1 MTSDFSKSPDLPQE
15 QFDIGPLSW
24 VMGEVREAIT
34 NAGKMLTE
42 ALGQDTETRPTSLLH
57 AKSYL
62 HQAHGALQI
71 VDIDGVSIVTET
83 IEELLERLQGGQLE
97 MTQANVEVIV
107 DAFHAVLRYLEDL
120 LSGSLHQPVRLFP
133 YYRALLE
140 LKGAE
145 RIHPADLFFP
155 SLSAKE
161 QIPELAVS
169 SKAVA
174 ISYTGLRQRFEK
186 LLLTVLT
193 SKDKEQQRAATQSM
207 HDMIAEIENGQTNS
221 QAKAFWVV
229 MRAFVEAVGHGAI
242 DNQQYVKQIFGRINL
257 QIRRLVEGVST
268 IPERLL
274 RDALFFLAQVENPS
288 PFVTRVRKAYQ
299 LDDKVPVDYDKK
311 NYGQITAGAL
321 TAAKEQL
328 SAVKNLWGRIANG
341 ETGLAE
347 KFSQKMTDL
356 ADTGAGLNAPALA
369 KLLRELN
376 GIARSVAHSPDGS
389 KLGIEL
395 ATSLLFVEHALDHVT
410 RLPANFAERAEE
422 ITTRLLS
429 VVSGETP
436 QTQASWMG
444 EISREAQQRQTM
456 GVLVAEMQSS
466 LRHIEKVL
474 DEYFRNPADKET
486 LKPIDGNLHQIGG
499 ALAMLD
505 QDDAMAA
512 VEHTRQMIS
521 SFKEEDAIDPVAQAA
536 SHENVAQ
543 NIGALSFF
551 IETLHS
557 QPDTAKKKFSFDKE
571 AGLFRSNLLEAQASK
586 ELLPSADIHLPG
598 DEAHGQEPK
607 VAILQTA
614 EQELAQQQQESAR
627 LAASLAAA
635 PEDAGLQAQLKS
647 SLESERSVAILLDD
661 TAASERAKSA
671 IALLAATD
679 ATSGSGA
686 FQEIV
691 TTPPVETTVAAAPAQ
706 DIPEGDDAIDAE
718 LLEIFLMEADEVL
731 EYVQTTLP
739 LSRKDTN
746 NQEYLTSLRRS
757 FHTLKGSGRMVGLM
771 VFGEAAWSIEQ
782 VMNLWLSDSRSG
794 DDNLYALLDR
804 TAREMVEWV
813 SELKQNGVSARTG
826 KAIIA
831 AAERVKAG
839 EDYQDIPEVVAAP
852 AVEPEPVV
860 ATPVVEE
867 IQAAVLPEVT
877 EIAEAAEVVEVAE
890 TELVAA
896 PAVEE
901 VTAAPATQPST
912 FELDA
917 FEFTPVELVD
927 AEPTAAEVS
936 SVPSV
941 PELVPEINVAT
952 EHVEHPAVVEINATE
967 IPAFA
972 SLPELTL
979 DTPAQA
985 AEAGLPEDILS
996 LDRALEVAVAA
1007 EDMPVPDVEEL
1018 VAELPLE
1025 AVPEEILV
1033 AEVAE
1038 PAAEHVVEHVSAHA
1052 TEQLTPAEDT
1062 HLELLSETV
1071 ADVPSLE
1078 LSEVIA
1084 IAASDLPVAAT
1095 PVPEPEV
1102 LELADSVTASAE
1114 SLLPELSIASDEPE
1128 AEAIKE
1134 PEVAPV
1140 AQVAEIATAKIIDF
1154 PDLSVPA
1161 PSVDDNIKRIG
1172 DIEISLPL
1180 YSIYMAETD
1189 EIVRFLVQDFAEWR
1203 HEPHRHVS
1211 THAIHASHSLAGSS
1225 ATVGLKP
1232 LQELAHSLEFVLQRL
1247 ERHPVVLLESEYDVL
1262 DRSLDSAKRM
1272 LQKFALSEMAASAPE
1287 EIRQLEHLL
1296 QVVIERSNAGADEEF
1311 ITSTNEKLDPISLSE
1326 ELSSVDLAA
1335 TELLTAEVPDTL
1347 DALDAPEEITADI
1360 PVVTETLAEPEFNLD
1375 QAEVLEALPVLDEE
1389 LPEELTAEELAVETP
1404 LEAEI
1409 VIAAALPEP
1418 EAPAET
1424 ITDRIGSIMLDA
1436 MDDIHPVET
1445 HAELAPV
1452 VEPAPV
1458 AVPEPVAEPEVVE
1471 AVAIPAVSVA
1481 PSSFTPAV
1489 QAAPEYVAPASD
1501 GTVQIRDDLDM
1512 DLLPVFIEE
1521 GNDLL
1526 PMVGQLLRTWQEK
1539 PDDMA
1544 APQAIARIMHTIKG
1558 SARMAGAMGLG
1569 QHIHDMESRIE
1580 TLMHGGSAVRVS
1592 LLDDLLARHDHS
1604 MHMFDRLLHPEAH
1617 ATPVQAD
1624 APLTAAQELDQFQ
1637 EQMAATNTDAPV
1649 VINELVNLT
1658 PVVPLMTRAI
1668 PARAAAAPV
1677 AVAANT
1683 PATLVRVRADILDR
1697 LVNQAGEVSISR
1709 SRLENEVSTLRSS
1722 LSELTENVNRLR
1734 DQLREVEI
1742 QAETQ
1747 ITSRMALSG
1756 DREFDPLE
1764 FDRFTRLQELTRMMA
1779 ESVSDVATVQTN
1791 LTRTIDGATND
1802 LLVQARL
1809 TRDLQQDL
1817 MRVRMIPFASI
1828 SERLYRVTRQTS
1840 KEVDKRVNLDIRGA
1854 TVEMDRGVLEK
1865 MAGPFEHLLR
1875 NAIVHG
1881 IESRENRRNH
1891 GKEET
1896 GELLIE
1902 IRQEGNEVVIRFSD
1916 DGQGLNLT
1924 RIREKALS
1932 VGLIS
1937 NEDNPGELETA
1948 NMIFE
1953 PGFST
1958 ATEITELA
1966 GRGVGMDVVRSEAAS
1981 LGGRVEVTTNEG
1993 KGAEFT
1999 IRLPLTL
2006 AVTQVVLLSS
2016 GGRTFAVP
2024 SVLVEQVQ
2032 QLKSNALANAYNE
2045 GAVMWQGQR
2054 VTLYYLSSMLGQD
2067 DATPMTQQYSP
2078 LLIMKSGGERV
2089 AIHVDDVLGN
2099 REVVV
2104 KNIGPQLARMTGI
2117 AGATVLGSGEIVLI
2131 LNPVPLAQRMEHE
2144 HARLQQLGAE
2154 ATPEMGAVANLHAAT
2169 EVAETKAQPVQ
2180 GLRTQH
2186 TVMVVDDSLTVRRV
2200 TQRLLTREGYQVILA
2215 KDGIDALEQLQSVT
2229 PDVML
2234 VDIEMPRMDGFD
2246 LTRNVRSDSRTSHIP
2261 IIMITSRTAD
2271 KHRNY
2276 AKELGVN
2283 EYFGKPYREDD
2294 LLGAIMGFLGK
2305 DAAVIV

>member
-42 ALGQDTETRPTSLLH
+42 ALDQDAETRPTTLLH

-83 IEELLERLQGGQLE
+83 IEELLERLQNGQLE
-97 MTQANVEVIV
+97 MSKASVEVIV

-120 LSGSLHQPVRLFP
+120 LSGAPHQPVRLFP

-169 SKAVA
+169 SKAAAV
-174 ISYTGLRQRFEK
+174 SYTGLRQRFEK

-193 SKDKEQQRAATQSM
+193 SKDKTQQKLATQSM
-207 HDMIAEIENGQTNS
+207 HDLIAEIENGQSNS

-229 MRAFVEAVGHGAI
+229 MRAFVEAVGFGAI
-242 DNQQYVKQIFGRINL
+242 DHQQQYVKQIFGRINL

-288 PFVTRVRKAYQ
+288 PFVSRVRKAYQ
-299 LDDKVPVDYDKK
+299 LDDKVPQDYNQK

-321 TAAKEQL
+321 TTAKEQL

-341 ETGLAE
+341 ETGLAD
-347 KFSQKMTDL
+347 KFSQKMSDL
-356 ADTGAGLNAPALA
+356 AETGAGLNAPALA

-410 RLPANFAERAEE
+410 RLPGQFAERAEE
-422 ITTRLLS
+422 ITKRLLS

-444 EISREAQQRQTM
+444 EISREAQQRQTL

-466 LRHIEKVL
+466 LRHIEKIL
-474 DEYFRNPADKET
+474 DEYFRTPNAET

-505 QDDAMAA
+505 QDDAMLA
-512 VEHTRQMIS
+512 VEHTRQMIGK
-521 SFKEEDAIDPVAQAA
+521 FGDDPALDASAQAA
-536 SHENVAQ
+536 AHENVAQ
-543 NIGALSFF
+543 NVGALSFF
-551 IETLHS
+551 IETLQS
-557 QPDTAKKKFSFDKE
+557 QPDTVKKKFSFDRE
-571 AGLFRSNLLEAQASK
+571 AGLFRSNLLEAHASK
-586 ELLPSADIHLPG
+586 ELLPSADILLPG
-598 DEAHGQEPK
+598 DEAHGQESKPA
-607 VAILQTA
+607 VLQTA
-614 EQELAQQQQESAR
+614 EEELAQQQQESAR
-627 LAASLAAA
+627 LAASLAEA
-635 PEDAGLQAQLKS
+635 PGDASLQAQLKS

-661 TAASERAKSA
+661 VAASDRAKSA
-671 IALLAATD
+671 IDLLGKTDLADSSATLQD
-679 ATSGSGA
+679 
-686 FQEIV
+686 I
-691 TTPPVETTVAAAPAQ
+691 VAAPVAETAPAAAVAQ
-706 DIPEGDDAIDAE
+706 DIPDGDDAIDAE

-731 EYVQTTLP
+731 GFVQTTLP
-739 LSRKDTN
+739 LSRKAPD

-757 FHTLKGSGRMVGLM
+757 FHTLKGSGRMVGLT

-782 VMNLWLSDSRSG
+782 VMNLWLSDSRDG
-794 DDNLYALLDR
+794 NENLYALLER
-804 TAREMVEWV
+804 TASEMVEWV
-813 SELKQNGVSARTG
+813 NELKQNGVSPRTG
-826 KAIIA
+826 KGIIVS
-831 AAERVKAG
+831 AERVKAG
-839 EDYQDIPEVVAAP
+839 QDYVDEPEVQTA
-852 AVEPEPVV
+852 PEPVQT
-860 ATPVVEE
+860 AAPETVVEE
-867 IQAAVLPEVT
+867 IPVLPVLTEPEIAVALPVAEEPVIAAADAVAIPDAIEALTFEAEPVT
-877 EIAEAAEVVEVAE
+877 EEIVMEATPLADDLEVRAEIAQATPSMPAD
-890 TELVAA
+890 LV
-896 PAVEE
+896 
-901 VTAAPATQPST
+901 
-912 FELDA
+912 
-917 FEFTPVELVD
+917 
-927 AEPTAAEVS
+927 
-936 SVPSV
+936 
-941 PELVPEINVAT
+941 
-952 EHVEHPAVVEINATE
+952 
-967 IPAFA
+967 
-972 SLPELTL
+972 TL
-979 DTPAQA
+979 DEPVI
-985 AEAGLPEDILS
+985 EAGLPES
-996 LDRALEVAVAA
+996 
-1007 EDMPVPDVEEL
+1007 PD
-1018 VAELPLE
+1018 A
-1025 AVPEEILV
+1025 
-1033 AEVAE
+1033 
-1038 PAAEHVVEHVSAHA
+1038 
-1052 TEQLTPAEDT
+1052 
-1062 HLELLSETV
+1062 
-1071 ADVPSLE
+1071 
-1078 LSEVIA
+1078 
-1084 IAASDLPVAAT
+1084 
-1095 PVPEPEV
+1095 
-1102 LELADSVTASAE
+1102 
-1114 SLLPELSIASDEPE
+1114 PELSIIEDFAVPDQALVDTVDASTDAAIELSDLTLDAATLDELGLVDASAVAVPAESETLLTELNELADAPE
-1128 AEAIKE
+1128 LLTE
-1134 PEVAPV
+1134 
-1140 AQVAEIATAKIIDF
+1140 QVAETVLPVIEEPLTLEAVELRDAQDLTSDELGAEPIPEEKPAELVSEETPAVPEVATAKIIDF
-1154 PDLSVPA
+1154 PDLSAPA

-1189 EIVRFLVQDFAEWR
+1189 EIVRFLAQDFAEWR
-1203 HEPHRHVS
+1203 HEPDRHVS

-1247 ERHPVVLLESEYDVL
+1247 ERHPVVLVESEYDVL
-1262 DRSLDSAKRM
+1262 ERALDSAKRM
-1272 LQKFALSEMAASAPE
+1272 LQKFALSEMAAPAPE

-1311 ITSTNEKLDPISLSE
+1311 ITSTNEKLDPVVLSDAAMMTDLPTAHD
-1326 ELSSVDLAA
+1326 ELPVLETLSADQAL
-1335 TELLTAEVPDTL
+1335 ELLAQPAELAVTAL
-1347 DALDAPEEITADI
+1347 PEEPEIVAALPADELTSEFD
-1360 PVVTETLAEPEFNLD
+1360 VAEPI
-1375 QAEVLEALPVLDEE
+1375 QAEALP
-1389 LPEELTAEELAVETP
+1389 
-1404 LEAEI
+1404 EA
-1409 VIAAALPEP
+1409 AP
-1418 EAPAET
+1418 PAET
-1424 ITDRIGSIMLDA
+1424 MVDRMAAIMTDA
-1436 MDDIHPVET
+1436 MDDIAPPELLAPLPVVSTEVEPSVALAADAPVLET
-1445 HAELAPV
+1445 VAEL
-1452 VEPAPV
+1452 PAPE
-1458 AVPEPVAEPEVVE
+1458 PEPEQVIEPVSKQEAEPEVVTPAQTPAE
-1471 AVAIPAVSVA
+1471 PVAQVAVA
-1481 PSSFTPAV
+1481 
-1489 QAAPEYVAPASD
+1489 EYVAPAAD
-1501 GTVQIRDDLDM
+1501 GNVQIRDELDM

-1526 PMVGQLLRTWQEK
+1526 PMVGQLLRSWQEK

-1544 APQAIARIMHTIKG
+1544 IPQSIARIMHTIKG

-1580 TLMHGGSAVRVS
+1580 TLMHGGSAVRAS
-1592 LLDDLLARHDHS
+1592 LLDDLLARHDYS
-1604 MHMFDRLLHPEAH
+1604 MQMFDRLLHPEAH
-1617 ATPVQAD
+1617 VAPLQAE
-1624 APLTAAQELDQFQ
+1624 APLTTAQELDQFQ
-1637 EQMAATNTDAPV
+1637 EQQAAKTTEAPV
-1649 VINELVNLT
+1649 VISELVNLT
-1658 PVVPLMTRAI
+1658 PVVPVMTRTNA
-1668 PARAAAAPV
+1668 PAVAAPV
-1677 AVAANT
+1677 NAPAA
-1683 PATLVRVRADILDR
+1683 PGAPVTLVRVRADILDR

-1791 LTRTIDGATND
+1791 LTRTIDGASND
-1802 LLVQARL
+1802 LQVQARL

-1840 KEVDKRVNLDIRGA
+1840 KEIDKRVNLDIRGA

-1881 IESRENRRNH
+1881 IESREQRRNS

-1916 DGQGLNLT
+1916 DGQGLNLK
-1924 RIREKALS
+1924 RIREKAVS
-1932 VGLIS
+1932 VGLIT

-1981 LGGRVEVTTNEG
+1981 LGGRVEVVTHEG

-2032 QLKSNALANAYNE
+2032 QLKSNALANAYND

-2054 VTLYYLSSMLGQD
+2054 VAMYYLSSMLGQD
-2067 DATPMTQQYSP
+2067 DATPMTQQYTP
-2078 LLIMKSGGERV
+2078 LLIMKSGTERV

-2144 HARLQQLGAE
+2144 HARLQHLGAE
-2154 ATPEMGAVANLHAAT
+2154 AVPDMGAVANLHTAT
-2169 EVAETKAQPVQ
+2169 EVAETKSEPVQ

-2294 LLGAIMGFLGK
+2294 LLGAIMGFVGK

>member
-34 NAGKMLTE
+34 NAGKMLTD
-42 ALGQDTETRPTSLLH
+42 ALAQDTETRPTTLLH

-83 IEELLERLQGGQLE
+83 IEELLERLQSNQLE

-120 LSGSLHQPVRLFP
+120 LSGSPHQPVRLFP

-174 ISYTGLRQRFEK
+174 VSYTGLRQRFEK

-193 SKDKEQQRAATQSM
+193 SKDKDQQKLATQSM
-207 HDMIAEIENGQTNS
+207 HDLIAEIENGQTNS

-274 RDALFFLAQVENPS
+274 RDALFFLAQVESPS

-376 GIARSVAHSPDGS
+376 GIARHVAHSPDGS

-410 RLPANFAERAEE
+410 RLPGNFAERAEE

-456 GVLVAEMQSS
+456 GVLVGEMQSS

-474 DEYFRNPADKET
+474 DEYFRTPTDKET

-499 ALAMLD
+499 ALSMLD
-505 QDDAMAA
+505 QDDAVLA

-521 SFKEEDAIDPVAQAA
+521 KFSAEDAADPSAQTAA
-536 SHENVAQ
+536 HENVAQ

-551 IETLHS
+551 IETLQS
-557 QPDTAKKKFSFDKE
+557 QPETAKKKFSFDQE

-586 ELLPSADIHLPG
+586 ELLPSADILLPG
-598 DEAHGQEPK
+598 DEAHGQETK
-607 VAILQTA
+607 VAVLKTA

-627 LAASLAAA
+627 LAASLAEA
-635 PEDAGLQAQLKS
+635 PHDIGLQAQLKS

-661 TAASERAKSA
+661 TAASDRAKSA
-671 IALLAATD
+671 IDMLGKTDQSGTSEALQD
-679 ATSGSGA
+679 
-686 FQEIV
+686 IV
-691 TTPPVETTVAAAPAQ
+691 TAAAEPVAAPAQAQ

-731 EYVQTTLP
+731 AYVQTTLP

-794 DDNLYALLDR
+794 DENLYALLDR

-813 SELKQNGVSARTG
+813 EELKQSGVSPRTG

-839 EDYQDIPEVVAAP
+839 HDYQDIPEVVEVAAVAEVADVAEIAVLPDTPATIVAEPEVELAP
-852 AVEPEPVV
+852 A
-860 ATPVVEE
+860 TEE
-867 IQAAVLPEVT
+867 IQAAALP
-877 EIAEAAEVVEVAE
+877 AEVEIEA
-890 TELVAA
+890 LAI

-901 VTAAPATQPST
+901 AAPLIEHAAVE
-912 FELDA
+912 FEA
-917 FEFTPVELVD
+917 FDFTPVELV
-927 AEPTAAEVS
+927 AEPEAATVAPVVEDI
-936 SVPSV
+936 PA
-941 PELVPEINVAT
+941 PELEVIADA
-952 EHVEHPAVVEINATE
+952 AV
-967 IPAFA
+967 
-972 SLPELTL
+972 SLPEFTL
-979 DTPAQA
+979 DTPLE
-985 AEAGLPEDILS
+985 AEELTE
-996 LDRALEVAVAA
+996 RALEVAVAA
-1007 EDMPVPDVEEL
+1007 EDMPVLEAEVL
-1018 VAELPLE
+1018 VHELPLVVE
-1025 AVPEEILV
+1025 DVPAAETISETPPETVTDAV
-1033 AEVAE
+1033 AEVAAVAE
-1038 PAAEHVVEHVSAHA
+1038 P
-1052 TEQLTPAEDT
+1052 
-1062 HLELLSETV
+1062 ELVL
-1071 ADVPSLE
+1071 
-1078 LSEVIA
+1078 
-1084 IAASDLPVAAT
+1084 DLPVEQTEELILAELPSETAD
-1095 PVPEPEV
+1095 VV
-1102 LELADSVTASAE
+1102 ELAAE
-1114 SLLPELSIASDEPE
+1114 NPELVSEEPDAILPLEIA
-1128 AEAIKE
+1128 KVH
-1134 PEVAPV
+1134 EVA
-1140 AQVAEIATAKIIDF
+1140 ETSTAKIIDF
-1154 PDLSVPA
+1154 PDLSTPS

-1203 HEPHRHVS
+1203 HEPDRHVS

-1247 ERHPVVLLESEYDVL
+1247 ERHPVGLLEPEFDVL

-1272 LQKFALSEMAASAPE
+1272 LQKFALSEMAAPAPE

-1311 ITSTNEKLDPISLSE
+1311 ITSTNEKLDPVALSE
-1326 ELSSVDLAA
+1326 DL
-1335 TELLTAEVPDTL
+1335 LHI
-1347 DALDAPEEITADI
+1347 DALAE
-1360 PVVTETLAEPEFNLD
+1360 ETLAADLPASLSVIEDSEPVIGADAGIDAIAALPLEDLPVLAEAAPEPEFNLD
-1375 QAEVLEALPVLDEE
+1375 HAEVLEALPVVEEE
-1389 LPEELTAEELAVETP
+1389 LVADLPADTVTAEILPELDT
-1404 LEAEI
+1404 LTTIHAE
-1409 VIAAALPEP
+1409 ALPEP
-1418 EAPAET
+1418 EAPVET
-1424 ITDRIGSIMLDA
+1424 IADRMSSIMTDALDNIVPLDA
-1436 MDDIHPVET
+1436 
-1445 HAELAPV
+1445 V
-1452 VEPAPV
+1452 VADPAAEPAALPEPEV
-1458 AVPEPVAEPEVVE
+1458 ELVSAPEPVADVAPVSEPEPVVPEFVEPEPEVV
-1471 AVAIPAVSVA
+1471 VAATQPA
-1481 PSSFTPAV
+1481 
-1489 QAAPEYVAPASD
+1489 AAEYAAPASD

-1526 PMVGQLLRTWQEK
+1526 PMVGQLLRTWQDK

-1580 TLMHGGSAVRVS
+1580 SLMHGGSAVRAS
-1592 LLDDLLARHDHS
+1592 LLEDLLARHDHS
-1604 MHMFDRLLHPEAH
+1604 MHMFDRLLHPEAY
-1617 ATPVQAD
+1617 AAPVQVD
-1624 APLTAAQELDQFQ
+1624 APLTTAQELDQFQ
-1637 EQMAATNTDAPV
+1637 EQMAASNTDAPV

-1658 PVVPLMTRAI
+1658 PVVPLMTRAT
-1668 PARAAAAPV
+1668 PSTAVAAPV
-1677 AVAANT
+1677 NTPVAANT
-1683 PATLVRVRADILDR
+1683 PVPLVRVRADILDR

-1747 ITSRMALSG
+1747 ITSRMAHSG

-1791 LTRTIDGATND
+1791 LTRTIDGASND

-1881 IESRENRRNH
+1881 IESRAQRRNN

-1932 VGLIS
+1932 VGLIT

-2016 GGRTFAVP
+2016 GGRTYAVP

-2032 QLKSNALANAYNE
+2032 QLKSNALANAYND

-2154 ATPEMGAVANLHAAT
+2154 ATPDMGAVANLQSAT
-2169 EVAETKAQPVQ
+2169 EVAETKTQPVQ

-2200 TQRLLTREGYQVILA
+2200 TQRLLTREGFQVILA

-2294 LLGAIMGFLGK
+2294 LLGAIMGFVGK

>member
-34 NAGKMLTE
+34 NAGKMLTD

-169 SKAVA
+169 SKAAA

-193 SKDKEQQRAATQSM
+193 SKDKEQQRTATQSM
-207 HDMIAEIENGQTNS
+207 HDMIAEIESGQTNS

-474 DEYFRNPADKET
+474 DEYFRNPADKEI
-486 LKPIDGNLHQIGG
+486 LNPIDGNLHQIGG

-505 QDDAMAA
+505 QDDAMLA
-512 VEHTRQMIS
+512 VDYTRQKIS
-521 SFKEEDAIDPVAQAA
+521 SFNADSGDAAEQAA
-536 SHENVAQ
+536 AHENVAQ

-551 IETLHS
+551 IETLQS
-557 QPDTAKKKFSFDKE
+557 QPDTAKKKFSFDQE

-671 IALLAATD
+671 IALLAQADTV
-679 ATSGSGA
+679 SGSGA
-686 FQEIV
+686 LQEIV
-691 TTPPVETTVAAAPAQ
+691 TTPAEVVAASAPAQ
-706 DIPEGDDAIDAE
+706 DIPDGDDAIDAE

-731 EYVQTTLP
+731 AFVQTTLP
-739 LSRKDTN
+739 LSRKDTS

-782 VMNLWLSDSRSG
+782 VMNLWLSDSRNG
-794 DDNLYALLDR
+794 DDNLYALLER
-804 TAREMVEWV
+804 TASEMLVWVE
-813 SELKQNGVSARTG
+813 ELKQHGVSSRTG

-839 EDYQDIPEVVAAP
+839 GDYQDIPEVVAAP
-852 AVEPEPVV
+852 VVEHQAEPEPLAV
-860 ATPVVEE
+860 APVIEE
-867 IQAAVLPEVT
+867 VQALAVP
-877 EIAEAAEVVEVAE
+877 EVAE
-890 TELVAA
+890 TAETDIPAIPALEEIAA
-896 PAVEE
+896 EASV
-901 VTAAPATQPST
+901 PATEHAPV
-912 FELDA
+912 ELDA
-917 FEFTPVELVD
+917 FEFTPVELVN
-927 AEPTAAEVS
+927 AEPPIVAELAKLAEVP
-936 SVPSV
+936 VV
-941 PELVPEINVAT
+941 AEHAELTEPVANLLAEATPEIV
-952 EHVEHPAVVEINATE
+952 
-967 IPAFA
+967 

-979 DTPAQA
+979 DAPAI
-985 AEAGLPEDILS
+985 AEEVALPETS
-996 LDRALEVAVAA
+996 LPLELALEVAVAA
-1007 EDMPVPDVEEL
+1007 EDMPVPEAEEL
-1018 VAELPLE
+1018 VADLPLE
-1025 AVPEEILV
+1025 AVHEEIQAV
-1033 AEVAE
+1033 AV
-1038 PAAEHVVEHVSAHA
+1038 
-1052 TEQLTPAEDT
+1052 PAEDAVLEILT
-1062 HLELLSETV
+1062 EAAPDTTTDAAALEL
-1071 ADVPSLE
+1071 P
-1078 LSEVIA
+1078 EVIELTA
-1084 IAASDLPVAAT
+1084 LPEADLPAV
-1095 PVPEPEV
+1095 EPHSERV
-1102 LELADSVTASAE
+1102 SVESVD
-1114 SLLPELSIASDEPE
+1114 SLLPELAAEELPEAVLPAATIASEEIAKAPE
-1128 AEAIKE
+1128 
-1134 PEVAPV
+1134 
-1140 AQVAEIATAKIIDF
+1140 VAEIATAKIIDF
-1154 PDLSVPA
+1154 PDLSAPA

-1211 THAIHASHSLAGSS
+1211 IHAIHASHSLAGSS

-1247 ERHPVVLLESEYDVL
+1247 ERHPVVLLDAEYDVL

-1272 LQKFALSEMAASAPE
+1272 LQKFALSEMAAPAPE
-1287 EIRQLEHLL
+1287 EIRQLDHLL

-1311 ITSTNEKLDPISLSE
+1311 ITSTNEKLDPVSLAE
-1326 ELSSVDLAA
+1326 EPHALDLVAADAPSIDAQDAPVTLESLPEHEAVELPELHELAA
-1335 TELLTAEVPDTL
+1335 APAEEVL
-1347 DALDAPEEITADI
+1347 ADI
-1360 PVVTETLAEPEFNLD
+1360 PVVSETLPEPDFSLEH
-1375 QAEVLEALPVLDEE
+1375 AEVLEALPV
-1389 LPEELTAEELAVETP
+1389 PEEQLLADLP
-1404 LEAEI
+1404 MEAEI
-1409 VIAAALPEP
+1409 VVAEALPEP
-1418 EAPAET
+1418 DAPVET
-1424 ITDRIGSIMLDA
+1424 IADRMGAIMSDA
-1436 MDDIHPVET
+1436 LDDIHPVET
-1445 HAELAPV
+1445 HAEAAEFAVTPAPEPLVELVSEPAPV
-1452 VEPAPV
+1452 VEPV
-1458 AVPEPVAEPEVVE
+1458 VAEPEI
-1471 AVAIPAVSVA
+1471 ADTVAASVA
-1481 PSSFTPAV
+1481 TPAA
-1489 QAAPEYVAPASD
+1489 QPAAAEYAAPTD

-1558 SARMAGAMGLG
+1558 SARMAGAMALG

-1580 TLMHGGSAVRVS
+1580 TLMHGGSAVRAS

-1617 ATPVQAD
+1617 V
-1624 APLTAAQELDQFQ
+1624 APAQPEAALTAAQELDQFQ

-1668 PARAAAAPV
+1668 PAREVAAPV

-1791 LTRTIDGATND
+1791 LTRTIDGASND

-1881 IESRENRRNH
+1881 IESREHRRNH

-1916 DGQGLNLT
+1916 DGQGLNLN

-1932 VGLIS
+1932 VGLITS
-1937 NEDNPGELETA
+1937 EDHPNELETA

-1981 LGGRVEVTTNEG
+1981 LGGRVEVISNEG

-2144 HARLQQLGAE
+2144 HARLQQLGTE
-2154 ATPEMGAVANLHAAT
+2154 ATPEMGAVANLHSAT
-2169 EVAETKAQPVQ
+2169 EVAVAKAEPVQ

>member
-34 NAGKMLTE
+34 NAGKMLTD
-42 ALGQDTETRPTSLLH
+42 ALAQDTETRPTTLLH

-83 IEELLERLQGGQLE
+83 IEELLERLQSGQLE

-120 LSGSLHQPVRLFP
+120 LSGAPHQPVRLFP

-174 ISYTGLRQRFEK
+174 VSYTGLRQRFEK

-193 SKDKEQQRAATQSM
+193 SKDKDQQKLATQSM
-207 HDMIAEIENGQTNS
+207 HDLIAEIENGQTNS

-274 RDALFFLAQVENPS
+274 RDALFFLAQVESPS

-328 SAVKNLWGRIANG
+328 SAVKNFWGRIANG

-376 GIARSVAHSPDGS
+376 GIARHVAHSPDGS

-410 RLPANFAERAEE
+410 RLPANFADRAEE

-456 GVLVAEMQSS
+456 GVLVGEMQSS

-505 QDDAMAA
+505 QDDAMLA
-512 VEHTRQMIS
+512 VDHTRQMIS
-521 SFKEEDAIDPVAQAA
+521 KFSAEDAADPIAQAA
-536 SHENVAQ
+536 AHENVAQ

-551 IETLHS
+551 IETLQS
-557 QPDTAKKKFSFDKE
+557 QPETAKKKFNFDQE

-586 ELLPSADIHLPG
+586 ELLPSADILLPG
-598 DEAHGQEPK
+598 EEAHGQETK
-607 VAILQTA
+607 VAVLKTA

-627 LAASLAAA
+627 LAASLAET
-635 PEDAGLQAQLKS
+635 PHDAGLQAQLKS

-661 TAASERAKSA
+661 TAASDRAKSA
-671 IALLAATD
+671 IDMLGKTDQTGTSEALQD
-679 ATSGSGA
+679 
-686 FQEIV
+686 IV
-691 TTPPVETTVAAAPAQ
+691 TAAAEPVVATAQVQ
-706 DIPEGDDAIDAE
+706 DIPVGDDAIDAE

-731 EYVQTTLP
+731 AYVQTTLP

-794 DDNLYALLDR
+794 DENLYALLDR

-813 SELKQNGVSARTG
+813 EELKQSGVSPRTG

-831 AAERVKAG
+831 AAERVKSG
-839 EDYQDIPEVVAAP
+839 LDYQDIPEVV
-852 AVEPEPVV
+852 
-860 ATPVVEE
+860 
-867 IQAAVLPEVT
+867 
-877 EIAEAAEVVEVAE
+877 EAAELAIASTRPEPEVLTEPVAE
-890 TELVAA
+890 EIYAAALPEEVEIEALAIPEIEVAA
-896 PAVEE
+896 PTIEHAPVELE
-901 VTAAPATQPST
+901 
-912 FELDA
+912 A
-917 FEFTPVELVD
+917 FEFTPVELVP
-927 AEPTAAEVS
+927 EPETASAVPAVSETITSAAE
-936 SVPSV
+936 
-941 PELVPEINVAT
+941 ETAD
-952 EHVEHPAVVEINATE
+952 A
-967 IPAFA
+967 
-972 SLPELTL
+972 LPELTL
-979 DTPAQA
+979 DTPVKI
-985 AEAGLPEDILS
+985 EEISLPVE
-996 LDRALEVAVAA
+996 RALEVAVAL
-1007 EDMPVPDVEEL
+1007 EDMPDQEAESLVADLPFELTLDETAVVETVAASSPEAATPAANLVEEL
-1018 VAELPLE
+1018 ADVNLPAETADVFAASSEPAGEVPEVVLPLE
-1025 AVPEEILV
+1025 IAVSEEI
-1033 AEVAE
+1033 AKEHEVAE
-1038 PAAEHVVEHVSAHA
+1038 A
-1052 TEQLTPAEDT
+1052 
-1062 HLELLSETV
+1062 
-1071 ADVPSLE
+1071 
-1078 LSEVIA
+1078 
-1084 IAASDLPVAAT
+1084 
-1095 PVPEPEV
+1095 
-1102 LELADSVTASAE
+1102 
-1114 SLLPELSIASDEPE
+1114 
-1128 AEAIKE
+1128 
-1134 PEVAPV
+1134 
-1140 AQVAEIATAKIIDF
+1140 ATAKIIDF
-1154 PDLSVPA
+1154 PDLSTPL

-1203 HEPHRHVS
+1203 HEPDRHVS

-1247 ERHPVVLLESEYDVL
+1247 ERHPVSLLESEYDVL
-1262 DRSLDSAKRM
+1262 ERSLDSAKRM
-1272 LQKFALSEMAASAPE
+1272 LQKFALSEMAAPAPE

-1311 ITSTNEKLDPISLSE
+1311 ITSTNEKLDLVALSE
-1326 ELSSVDLAA
+1326 DLPHVDALIEE
-1335 TELLTAEVPDTL
+1335 TLTADLSLDLPAIEDNESEV
-1347 DALDAPEEITADI
+1347 ALPLEDL
-1360 PVVTETLAEPEFNLD
+1360 PVLAEAVPEPDFSLEH
-1375 QAEVLEALPVLDEE
+1375 AEVLEALPVVEEE
-1389 LPEELTAEELAVETP
+1389 LVADLPAETVSTEILPEFDTLATIHAE
-1404 LEAEI
+1404 
-1409 VIAAALPEP
+1409 ALPEP
-1418 EAPAET
+1418 DAPVET
-1424 ITDRIGSIMLDA
+1424 IVDRMSTIMTDA
-1436 MDDIHPVET
+1436 MDDIHDVRPLDVSALEPVALPELET
-1445 HAELAPV
+1445 ESVVESAPV
-1452 VEPAPV
+1452 IEPLSVTEPV
-1458 AVPEPVAEPEVVE
+1458 ALEAVQPEPEAEPEVVTAE
-1471 AVAIPAVSVA
+1471 AQPA
-1481 PSSFTPAV
+1481 
-1489 QAAPEYVAPASD
+1489 AAEYVAPASD

-1580 TLMHGGSAVRVS
+1580 TLMHGGSAVRAS

-1604 MHMFDRLLHPEAH
+1604 MHMFDRLLHPEAY
-1617 ATPVQAD
+1617 AAPVQAD
-1624 APLTAAQELDQFQ
+1624 APLTTAQELDQFQ
-1637 EQMAATNTDAPV
+1637 EQMAASNTDAPV

-1658 PVVPLMTRAI
+1658 PVVPVMTRAT
-1668 PARAAAAPV
+1668 PSTAVAAPV
-1677 AVAANT
+1677 NTPVGANT
-1683 PATLVRVRADILDR
+1683 PVPLVRVRADILDR

-1747 ITSRMALSG
+1747 ITSRMAHSG

-1791 LTRTIDGATND
+1791 LTRTIDGASND

-1881 IESRENRRNH
+1881 IESRENRRNQ

-1932 VGLIS
+1932 VGLIT
-1937 NEDNPGELETA
+1937 NEDTPGDVETA

-1981 LGGRVEVTTNEG
+1981 LGGRVEVISNEG

-2032 QLKSNALANAYNE
+2032 QLKSNALANAYND

-2144 HARLQQLGAE
+2144 HARLQQLGTE
-2154 ATPEMGAVANLHAAT
+2154 AIPDMGAVANLQSAT
-2169 EVAETKAQPVQ
+2169 EVAEVKTQPVQ

-2200 TQRLLTREGYQVILA
+2200 TQRLLTREGFQVILA

-2294 LLGAIMGFLGK
+2294 LLGAIMGFVGK